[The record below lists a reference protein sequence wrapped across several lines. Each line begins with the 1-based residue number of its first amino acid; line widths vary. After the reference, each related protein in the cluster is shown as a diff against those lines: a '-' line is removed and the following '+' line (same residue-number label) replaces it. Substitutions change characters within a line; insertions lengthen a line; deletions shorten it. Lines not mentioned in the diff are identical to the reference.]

1 MSALV
6 LDAGAFV
13 AVERNERRMLAR
25 LRVAA
30 AHGVEL
36 RTHPLVVAQVWRD
49 HRGRQ
54 VNLARLLNAVDI
66 ISIDETMGRACGAL
80 LGKAGMSDPIDAAVV
95 VMSHNGD
102 RIATSDPDDIERL
115 IEAAGRR
122 VTVVP
127 I

>member
-1 MSALV
+1 M

-13 AVERNERRMLAR
+13 AIERNERRMVAR
-25 LRVAA
+25 LQVAA
-30 AHGVEL
+30 THGVES

-49 HRGRQ
+49 PRGRQ

-66 ISIDETMGRACGAL
+66 VSIDESMGRACGAL

-95 VMSHNGD
+95 LISRSGD
-102 RIATSDPDDIERL
+102 RIAASDPDGIERL

-122 VTVVP
+122 VTIVQ